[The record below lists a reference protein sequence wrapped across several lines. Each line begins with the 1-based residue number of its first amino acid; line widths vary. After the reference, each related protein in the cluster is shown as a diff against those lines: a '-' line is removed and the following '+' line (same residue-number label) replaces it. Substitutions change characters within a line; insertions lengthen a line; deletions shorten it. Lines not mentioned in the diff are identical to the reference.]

1 MCASNLAPLGE
12 QAYVYIA
19 NVYIAKCA
27 SSRLALYSG
36 DGTLHRG
43 DGGSQIGVGVATAM
57 S

>member
-12 QAYVYIA
+12 QAY
-19 NVYIAKCA
+19 VYIAKCA

-43 DGGSQIGVGVATAM
+43 DGGSHIGVGVAVAM